1 MGSTKTTS
9 SVGNKTVKLRRHK
22 QNLSAFTL
30 LELLVVIAIMG
41 ILAAVAVPALKNISK
56 GHATASASRQMLDD
70 IARARQLALAHR
82 TTVYMVFVPPNF
94 WNDAYFNNGIPFSN
108 LSATNQA
115 QAQTLLDRQAAA
127 YTFIS
132 LRSVGDQPGRNTTQY
147 LSPWRTLPEGTFIAA
162 DKFLQPN
169 QSFNIPDPVNNS
181 SFQIYSFQVTN
192 IFRFPSEDAP
202 LTSATALKLPY
213 IAFNYLGQL
222 ESGRDE
228 YIPLARGDVSFAR
241 DGNKVPQ
248 FSGTSTATESPP
260 GNSTNAYTIVHID
273 WVTGRARIEQQQVQ

>member
-1 MGSTKTTS
+1 MKFCAHTKKS
-9 SVGNKTVKLRRHK
+9 A
-22 QNLSAFTL
+22 AFTL

-41 ILAAVAVPALKNISK
+41 ILAAVAVPSLKNISK

-70 IARARQLALAHR
+70 IARARQLAIAHR
-82 TTVYMVFVPPNF
+82 TTVYMIFVPPNF
-94 WNDAYFNNGIPFSN
+94 WNNAYFGNGTLFSS
-108 LSATNQA
+108 LPATNQV

-132 LRSVGDQPGRNTTQY
+132 LRSVGDQPGRNTIQY
-147 LSPWRTLPEGTFIAA
+147 LSPWRTLPEGTLIAA
-162 DKFLQPN
+162 DKFLPPN
-169 QSFNIPDPVNNS
+169 QFFTITDPVS
-181 SFQIYSFQVTN
+181 SGSFQIYSFQITN
-192 IFRFPSEDAP
+192 IFRFPSEEAP
-202 LTSATALKLPY
+202 LTPATALWLPY

-241 DGNKVPQ
+241 DGNKMPQ
-248 FSGTSTATESPP
+248 FSGTSTVTETPP
-260 GNSTNAYTIVHID
+260 GNSRNAYTIVHID